1 MLKERVES
9 EQYLIFKIG
18 DGDYGLDLIKAR
30 EIIKPPKITTVPN
43 SKEYVMGVINLRG
56 QIIPVIDLMK
66 ILGLEK
72 ELVMDNKDDKRII
85 VVNLGQTLVGLFV
98 NKVTEVVRIDQE
110 KIERVAET
118 KRSINQEYIKGVCN
132 LNNQLI
138 VILNLGKLLSDPDGG
153 LK

>member
-1 MLKERVES
+1 MLKERIES

-138 VILNLGKLLSDPDGG
+138 VILNLEKLLSDPDGG

>member
-9 EQYLIFKIG
+9 KQYLIFKIG

>member
-9 EQYLIFKIG
+9 KQYLIFKIG

-30 EIIKPPKITTVPN
+30 EIIKLPKITTVPN

-56 QIIPVIDLMK
+56 QIIPVINLMK

-98 NKVTEVVRIDQE
+98 YKVTEVVRIDQE

-118 KRSINQEYIKGVCN
+118 KRSINQEYIQGICN

-138 VILNLGKLLSDPDGG
+138 VILNLEKLLSDPDGG

>member
-1 MLKERVES
+1 MLKERIES